1 MSVSTFRVERQ
12 PSATRAPGKDTAAPA
27 YLTVPHFPSLTSTV
41 PRELVHRASI
51 AEVMLTGWEREDDT
65 HFTVSA
71 QLPRRHG
78 FFETVQGCHDPL
90 LIAETVRQA
99 GLLLAHTEFG
109 VPFGHQFLM
118 WNLAVDLRCEHL
130 LVGATPASLDIH
142 VTCTD
147 IKRRGAQLSGLHFT
161 AEIRRE
167 GVPAATGAAAFT
179 CTSPAV
185 YRRLRAARLN
195 NGTPAPLPLTSPT
208 APQTV
213 GRHSP
218 TDVVLSPLAEPD
230 CWQLRVDTRHPVLFD
245 HPLDHVPGM
254 ALLEAARQAATAY
267 TGRTCLPAALTAEFA
282 RYAELDTP
290 TIIKAHPLPPH
301 PDGRDRLLITGH
313 QNNTPIFTTT
323 ITINPTQA
331 PVPAQAPAQAPMPV
345 TAHAP
350 AQAPAPAP
358 APVPAQA
365 QAPVP
370 A

>member
-1 MSVSTFRVERQ
+1 MSVSTFHVERQ
-12 PSATRAPGKDTAAPA
+12 ATATRTPGKDTTAPA

-51 AEVMLTGWEREDDT
+51 AEVMLTGWQRQDDT

-90 LIAETVRQA
+90 LIAETVRQT

-118 WNLAVDLRCEHL
+118 WNLAVDLRHEHL

-147 IKRRGAQLSGLHFT
+147 IKRRGTQLSGLHLT
-161 AEIRRE
+161 AAIHRD
-167 GVPAATGAAAFT
+167 GTPAATGTAAFT

-185 YRRLRAARLN
+185 YRRLRAHRLN
-195 NGTPAPLPLTSPT
+195 NTTPAPLPLTSPT

-218 TDVVLSPLAEPD
+218 TDVVLSPHNQPD
-230 CWQLRVDTRHPVLFD
+230 TWQLRIDTRHPVLFD

-254 ALLEAARQAATAY
+254 ALIEAARQAATAHL
-267 TGRTCLPAALTAEFA
+267 GHPCLPTTLHSEFTH
-282 RYAELDTP
+282 YAELHTP
-290 TIIKAHPLPPH
+290 TIIKTHPQPPH
-301 PDGRDRLLITGH
+301 PHGHTRLLITGH

-323 ITINPTQA
+323 ITTPTHTPTHTQT
-331 PVPAQAPAQAPMPV
+331 P
-345 TAHAP
+345 AHAP
-350 AQAPAPAP
+350 A
-358 APVPAQA
+358 PAQA
-365 QAPVP
+365 QAHAPIP